1 VIREEGE
8 GKKTLEAMTALAK
21 LLGGRPPTSRSHSPA
36 ILFLSSGI
44 AAAVAPFTRVSSL
57 TSAPA
62 SFLPLVTDP
71 GRALKPICVK
81 WAGSR

>member
-44 AAAVAPFTRVSSL
+44 AAAAAAAAAVHEG
-57 TSAPA
+57 
-62 SFLPLVTDP
+62 FLPDLGSCVLPPSRDRSWP
-71 GRALKPICVK
+71 GLEAHLY
-81 WAGSR
+81 

>member
-44 AAAVAPFTRVSSL
+44 AAAAAAAVHEG
-57 TSAPA
+57 
-62 SFLPLVTDP
+62 FLPR
-71 GRALKPICVK
+71 RASCVL
-81 WAGSR
+81 SFS

>member
-44 AAAVAPFTRVSSL
+44 AAAAAAAAAAVHEG
-57 TSAPA
+57 
-62 SFLPLVTDP
+62 FLPR
-71 GRALKPICVK
+71 RASCVL
-81 WAGSR
+81 SFS

>member
-1 VIREEGE
+1 MIREEGE

-44 AAAVAPFTRVSSL
+44 AAAAAAAAAVHEG
-57 TSAPA
+57 
-62 SFLPLVTDP
+62 FLPR
-71 GRALKPICVK
+71 RASCVL
-81 WAGSR
+81 SFS

>member
-1 VIREEGE
+1 MIREEGE

-44 AAAVAPFTRVSSL
+44 AAAAAVHEG
-57 TSAPA
+57 
-62 SFLPLVTDP
+62 FLPR
-71 GRALKPICVK
+71 RASCVL
-81 WAGSR
+81 SFS